1 MTERELTEPAS
12 ERRTHGDRRHS
23 PGHRERRG
31 APRPPGRLAR
41 ALRTA
46 GGYLFAIVTLLCV
59 IAYTV
64 TRMRP
69 IYAGR
74 PGVAEQLASRVPAKE
89 AVLPIL
95 QAVTGKNPRRDSS
108 SVAAFTQSPQF
119 QADQRN
125 F

>member
-1 MTERELTEPAS
+1 MTEPQPTEPAS
-12 ERRTHGDRRHS
+12 ERRTHGDRRRD
-23 PGHRERRG
+23 PGPRGRRG

-64 TRMRP
+64 TRMRQ
-69 IYAGR
+69 IYAGE
-74 PGVAEQLASRVPAKE
+74 GSDAEQFAARGPA
-89 AVLPIL
+89 ARRVLPIL

-108 SVAAFTQSPQF
+108 
-119 QADQRN
+119 
-125 F
+125 

>member
-1 MTERELTEPAS
+1 MTEPQPTGPTS
-12 ERRTHGDRRHS
+12 ERRTRGERRRD
-23 PGHRERRG
+23 PGPRGRRG

-69 IYAGR
+69 IYAGSAR
-74 PGVAEQLASRVPAKE
+74 VADQLATRVPAAKP
-89 AVLPIL
+89 VLPIL
-95 QAVTGKNPRRDSS
+95 QAVVSGRNPRR
-108 SVAAFTQSPQF
+108 
-119 QADQRN
+119 
-125 F
+125 

>member
-1 MTERELTEPAS
+1 MTEPQPTELAS
-12 ERRTHGDRRHS
+12 ERRTHGDRRRD
-23 PGHRERRG
+23 PGPRERRG

-74 PGVAEQLASRVPAKE
+74 PGVAEQLASRVPAKD
-89 AVLPIL
+89 AVLPII
-95 QAVTGKNPRRDSS
+95 QAVTGGNPRRDSTT
-108 SVAAFTQSPQF
+108 VEAMMASPQF
-119 QADQRN
+119 Q
-125 F
+125 